1 MRHLFGGLCDPPFCR
16 RTAFFCL
23 KYTVKMSATR
33 KSALS
38 RNDVVAIIWIFQHHI
53 FGSVKT
59 YLAEPYSEVGV
70 QAVVEKL
77 AQFVL

>member
-1 MRHLFGGLCDPPFCR
+1 
-16 RTAFFCL
+16 
-23 KYTVKMSATR
+23 MSATR

-59 YLAEPYSEVGV
+59 YLAEPYSEVECKQWSKNWLNSFFDIQSV
-70 QAVVEKL
+70 RESVSMFTLQSL
-77 AQFVL
+77 